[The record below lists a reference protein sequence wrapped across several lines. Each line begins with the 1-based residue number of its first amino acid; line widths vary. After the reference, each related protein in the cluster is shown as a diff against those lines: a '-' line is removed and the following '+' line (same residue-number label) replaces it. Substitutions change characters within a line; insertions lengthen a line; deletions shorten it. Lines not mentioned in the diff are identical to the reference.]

1 MDGRNHVIELQKL
14 DAAHRWKPVGRYHAA
29 VNKSSGKEYLS
40 AGAVQSQL
48 QLVFSL
54 RYCSEIAA
62 IRLNTQLY
70 RIAYNG
76 GIYKVNDYD
85 DYKEQ
90 HRTVRL
96 LGVSYVG
103 L

>member
-1 MDGRNHVIELQKL
+1 MDGRNHVVELQKL
-14 DAAHRWKPVGRYHAA
+14 NASHQWEPVGKYHAG

-70 RIAYNG
+70 RIVYNG
-76 GIYKVNDYD
+76 GTYKIADYD

-90 HRTVRL
+90 HRSVRL

-103 L
+103 K

>member
-14 DAAHRWKPVGRYHAA
+14 DSANRWSSVGRYHAA
-29 VNKSSGKEYLS
+29 VNKSTGKEYLS

-54 RYCSEIAA
+54 RFCSEISA

-70 RIAYNG
+70 RILYNG
-76 GIYKVNDYD
+76 GIYKVSDYD

-90 HRTVRL
+90 HHSVRL

-103 L
+103 R

>member
-14 DAAHRWKPVGRYHAA
+14 DAARQWKPVGRYHAA

-54 RYCSEIAA
+54 RYSCGSMGADGDFGQRTYDAVIKFQKAM
-62 IRLNTQLY
+62 
-70 RIAYNG
+70 
-76 GIYKVNDYD
+76 GIDVDGVCGS
-85 DYKEQ
+85 Q
-90 HRTVRL
+90 TWTFL
-96 LGVSYVG
+96 LTK
-103 L
+103 

>member
-14 DAAHRWKPVGRYHAA
+14 DSANHWSSVGRYHAA
-29 VNKSSGKEYLS
+29 VNKSAGKEYLS

-54 RYCSEIAA
+54 RFCSEISA

-70 RIAYNG
+70 RILYNG
-76 GIYKVNDYD
+76 GIYKVSDYD

-90 HRTVRL
+90 HRSVRL

-103 L
+103 R

>member
-54 RYCSEIAA
+54 RNCSEIAA
-62 IRLNTQLY
+62 I

-76 GIYKVNDYD
+76 GIYKVSDYD